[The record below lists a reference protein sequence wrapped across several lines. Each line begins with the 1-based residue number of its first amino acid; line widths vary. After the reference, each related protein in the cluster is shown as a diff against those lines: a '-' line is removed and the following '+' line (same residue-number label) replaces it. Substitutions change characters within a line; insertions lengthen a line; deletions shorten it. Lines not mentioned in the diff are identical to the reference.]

1 MTDSPDAI
9 QQFTATTNT
18 AVAQAQLAA
27 QDAVAQINAGTY
39 GYQAWGRS
47 LLTLFDIV
55 ARGSATHFQTAISQ
69 ACCGTPPPEETPSC
83 GMEPSDPISVPADND
98 FSRQLS
104 VAEPFTRVGGQVS
117 IPNNLIGFRCP
128 PTAPPQD
135 PAVLAAGATS
145 FAVYLRDVQYIGAS
159 YTGTVRLSRITSNL
173 ASAGFVDW
181 VVTVEL

>member
-9 QQFTATTNT
+9 QQFTATTN
-18 AVAQAQLAA
+18 AVVAQAQLVA
-27 QDAVAQINAGTY
+27 QDAVTQINAGTY
-39 GYQAWGRS
+39 GCEAWGRS

-55 ARGSATHFQTAISQ
+55 APGSATHFQIAISQ
-69 ACCGTPPPEETPSC
+69 ACCGTSPSEETLC

-104 VAEPFTRVGGQVS
+104 VAVPFTRVGGQVS
-117 IPNNLIGFRCP
+117 IPNNLIGFQ
-128 PTAPPQD
+128 PT
-135 PAVLAAGATS
+135 VLAAGATS
-145 FAVYLRDVQYIGAS
+145 FAVYLRDVEYIGAS

-173 ASAGFVDW
+173 ASAGFVDR